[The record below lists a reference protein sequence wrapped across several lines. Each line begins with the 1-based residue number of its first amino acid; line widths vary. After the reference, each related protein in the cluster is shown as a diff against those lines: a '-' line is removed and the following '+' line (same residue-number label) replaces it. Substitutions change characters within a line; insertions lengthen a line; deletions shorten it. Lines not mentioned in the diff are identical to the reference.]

1 MNTINPRK
9 TALALIIASTALYG
23 ASAFA
28 VDDHASSTGQD
39 ASAATI
45 ENGANHA
52 ATEAQDHAN
61 QNAAVE
67 TGDGVSVDVTEA
79 NESSADAENSGE
91 DANDAL
97 SNAQDKASADAE
109 KGLST
114 ATDAVSGQGDDAA
127 DSADSS
133 ASEAADSAESEAD
146 DASQH
151 ASDEA
156 NTEVDSNT
164 GLSNEGDHTSS
175 PSGN

>member
-23 ASAFA
+23 ASALA

-39 ASAATI
+39 ASAAQMD
-45 ENGANHA
+45 NGAIH
-52 ATEAQDHAN
+52 
-61 QNAAVE
+61 AAVE

-79 NESSADAENSGE
+79 NESSADTEGAGE
-91 DANDAL
+91 DATDAL
-97 SNAQDKASADAE
+97 SNAQDKASSDAE

-114 ATDAVSGQGDDAA
+114 ATDAVSSQGDDAA
-127 DSADSS
+127 DSADTE

-146 DASQH
+146 DAAEH

-164 GLSNEGDHTSS
+164 GLNNAGDH
-175 PSGN
+175 SGGTGGD